1 MTERKNIFIKIMS
14 TILCVVLVMTL
25 VPFALFTGASA
36 SQVDTRVVDPS
47 TMDGWKQIFLSDNTN
62 TENAGRIWTDKSVFT
77 DASAFTDTVQ
87 MENSRENFLVAL
99 STIAAS
105 KSITGY
111 SQVPTDTMFVLDV
124 SRSMAANTQPGDNNN
139 NAVQELVDSAN
150 AAITKLLDANNNNRV
165 GVVLYSGTYS
175 ADKAADA
182 NNAILLLPLGRYEH
196 AQGKFLAKDNH
207 IFDMGEFH
215 YTAESIKV
223 NSQVTCGGET
233 VQETE
238 REVFGGTFVQGG
250 IYAAMKEFLSVEDT
264 TIKNETFQSGTKRL
278 PVTVLMSDGV
288 ATSGTT
294 SYMGDG
300 EQIGTADMG
309 NGSTPEDELA
319 SAIPFV
325 TQLTCAYAKAKVS
338 EHYGRDGL
346 FYTIGYNVKS
356 TPVLDPESS
365 EMTHTHWDTYNVT
378 EKGGFMQLAVKST
391 YVSNG
396 WWGEGHWD
404 TEYKAVEKCSYEL
417 EENYVD
423 EYFSA
428 QDNLS
433 AAFTHITDKIIEES
447 LYYPTQV
454 DSGNTDLDGY
464 VEFIDDIGQFMEVKK
479 VQGIL
484 LGDIL
489 FSGNNIASNF
499 IGSGGK
505 LGTIEKPSN
514 LGDEM
519 IRAVKARLGIAQTA
533 DAQKLVDN
541 AYKAGQLAYNSET
554 GEYSNYIGWYA
565 DAQGKYI
572 CHGTREDK
580 ETPENAVFYNES
592 YGYLG
597 DVTDGH
603 NDTDMMYVS
612 VQVHKRIATGTSAV
626 IFRVP
631 ASLIP
636 VIKYNVT
643 LTGNSLV
650 NPGEVTVAVDDT
662 MDIDSD
668 HDGVVDAEAPI
679 SPVRLVF
686 EVGLKDEINELNV
699 SQIVPDSYKYAQNG
713 EYTFYTNRWNPQ
725 DINHEHPSVAE
736 NTVSFYEP
744 SAENERYYYTEN
756 TTVLRKSGEEYVPY
770 KGAQSPAECEEPL
783 YRAIPVF
790 ETVNHNEYANGRLQ
804 LHYEQISEQ
813 ALELTQPSTE
823 VASEDTT
830 WFVPKGTIH
839 RMYDTFHRGKGGFT
853 NEEHT
858 QSGENLT
865 DSLIYSHFLRVE
877 QTPDGKSYYADVILG
892 NNGKMTLSQAQ
903 GVKIS
908 ADTDITMQGVGDTFT
923 FQVKADAELSGKYR
937 LLIVDAQGVQTE
949 QEAEFSA
956 KVLEVELAAGESA
969 YILDLPEGVQLTISE
984 QTAGTGY
991 KVSTVNG
998 EEKSE
1003 LTAVVETN
1011 SMINAEFVNTLVPN
1025 EGFAAVVLWSKVTHP
1040 FSEDYE
1046 IPENIEFT
1054 YDVEY
1059 TDESGNVHSRHVVLP
1074 AGQTMHVTDIPLG
1087 STVSVKET
1095 HIPAGFDSELID
1107 HDETFVLEQEKY
1119 YVISVDNVYTPAE
1132 VSPVIT
1138 LTGEKILNGRQ
1149 DEQWFDD
1156 DKFTF
1161 VLQKYENGDFTDL
1174 AQAEVTKENRT
1185 FDFSSVMNAEHYPE
1199 EGVYTYRVQEIFE
1212 ENPCGGIAFDK
1223 NVRWFDIFVADKD
1236 MDGSLEIDS
1245 IVPYG
1250 GTTANKTEDSD
1261 EWKINAR
1268 FTNTYSVAGSDT
1280 VKVVVRNEIT
1290 DNTQSLGEEIT
1301 LSKAGYEYGLYQG
1314 DRLVTILPAT
1324 NENGETLV
1332 TLSYGTFDIGKH
1344 IHYVLKQMIPW
1355 EPLEGM
1361 EYSTQ
1366 EYNIVALVEDD
1377 NKGGV
1382 KASLTVKENSED
1394 AQPATGDE
1402 VSVVFVNTYG
1412 EEVEPPTTEPDASEP
1427 DTSQPPATEPSEP
1440 ATTVPAPSQDATGEE
1455 ETQQGD
1461 ASDVPQTGF
1470 LSAINIGLWYLLL
1483 VVLVA
1488 GILGAIFIGR
1498 KKK

>member
-1 MTERKNIFIKIMS
+1 MTERRNIIIKTLS
-14 TILCVVLVMTL
+14 VILCVVLLLTFA
-25 VPFALFTGASA
+25 PFALFTGVSA
-36 SQVDTRVVDPS
+36 SKADTRVVDPS
-47 TMDGWKQIFLSDNTN
+47 TMDDWKQIFLSDNLN

-77 DASAFTDTVQ
+77 DASAFSDDVQ
-87 MENSRENFLVAL
+87 MENSEKNFLVAL
-99 STIAAS
+99 SAISAN

-111 SQVPTDTMFVLDV
+111 SQVPTDTMFVLDI
-124 SRSMAANTQPGDNNN
+124 SRSMGGNIQAGDKNN
-139 NAVQELVDSAN
+139 NAIQELVDSTNEAMR
-150 AAITKLLDANNNNRV
+150 KLLEANNNNRV

-175 ADKAADA
+175 ADTHADA
-182 NNAILLLPLGRYEH
+182 DSAVVLLPLGRYEH
-196 AQGKFLAKDNH
+196 AQGKFLVKDNH
-207 IFDMGEFH
+207 IFDVGDFN
-215 YTAESIKV
+215 YSAESVKV
-223 NSQVTCGGET
+223 NSQVICGGET
-233 VQETE
+233 VQEVE
-238 REVFGGTFVQGG
+238 REVFGGSFTQGG
-250 IYAAMKEFLSVEDT
+250 MYAAMNEFLSVEDT
-264 TIKNETFQSGTKRL
+264 TVKNETFQSGTKRL
-278 PVTVLMSDGV
+278 PVTILMSDGV

-309 NGSTPEDELA
+309 DGSIPEDELA

-338 EHYGRDGL
+338 EHYGRDAL
-346 FYTIGYNVKS
+346 FYTIGYNVES
-356 TPVLDPESS
+356 TPVLDPANS
-365 EMTHTHWDTYNVT
+365 EMTHIHWNTYNVT

-404 TEYKAVEKCSYEL
+404 TEYKAVEKCDYDL
-417 EENYVD
+417 EEHYVD
-423 EYFSA
+423 EYYGA

-433 AAFTHITDKIIEES
+433 AAFMHITNEIIEES

-489 FSGNNIASNF
+489 FTGNNIASNF

-519 IRAVKARLGIAQTA
+519 IRAVKARLGISETA

-541 AYKAGQLAYNSET
+541 AYKAGQLAYDPET

-565 DAQGKYI
+565 DNNGEYI
-572 CHGTREDK
+572 CHGTRDDE
-580 ETPENAVFYNES
+580 EYPENAEFYNES

-597 DVTDGH
+597 DVVDGH

-612 VQVHKRIATGTSAV
+612 VQVHTRISTGTSAV

-650 NPGEVTVAVDDT
+650 NPGEVTVSADDT

-668 HDGVVDAEAPI
+668 GDGIADGTMPTTPI
-679 SPVRLVF
+679 RLVF

-699 SQIVPDSYKYAQNG
+699 SQVVPDSYKYEQNG
-713 EYTFYTNRWNPQ
+713 EYTFYTNRWNPE

-736 NTVSFYEP
+736 NAISFYEP
-744 SAENERYYYTEN
+744 SSENERYYYTEN
-756 TTVLRKSGEEYVPY
+756 TTVLKRSGEDYVHY
-770 KGAQSPAECEEPL
+770 KGAQSPALCEETL

-790 ETVNHNEYANGRLQ
+790 ETINDSETSNGRLH
-804 LHYEQISEQ
+804 LHYEQISEE
-813 ALELTQPSTE
+813 ALELSKPSAET
-823 VASEDTT
+823 VTEDTT
-830 WFVPKGTIH
+830 WFVPKGTVH

-853 NEEHT
+853 DEEHT

-865 DSLIYSHFLRVE
+865 DTLIYSHFLRIE
-877 QTPDGKSYYADVILG
+877 PTPDGNSYYADVILG

-923 FQVKADAELSGKYR
+923 FEVETDRELSGEYR
-937 LLIVDAQGVQTE
+937 LVRVDAQGVQTE
-949 QEAEFSA
+949 QRAEFDK
-956 KVLEVELAAGESA
+956 KVFEVELATDEVA
-969 YILDLPEGVQLTISE
+969 YLLDLPEGVQLTICE
-984 QTAGTGY
+984 NTEGTGY

-998 EEKSE
+998 EERSD
-1003 LTAVVETN
+1003 LTAVIEKN
-1011 SMINAEFVNTLVPN
+1011 SLINAEFVNTLVPN
-1025 EGFAAVVLWSKVTHP
+1025 EGHAGIVLWSKVTHP
-1040 FSEDYE
+1040 FSAHYVV
-1046 IPENIEFT
+1046 PENIEFT

-1059 TDESGNVHSRHVVLP
+1059 TDEKGELHARHVVLP
-1074 AGQTMHVTDIPLG
+1074 AGGVMHVEDIPLG
-1087 STVSVKET
+1087 ARVTVKES
-1095 HIPAGFDSELID
+1095 HLPSGFTSELIG
-1107 HDETFVLEQEKY
+1107 HDETLVLEQEKY
-1119 YVISVDNVYTPAE
+1119 YVISVDNVYTPAQ
-1132 VSPVIT
+1132 VSLEIS
-1138 LTGEKILNGRQ
+1138 LTGEKVLYGRQ
-1149 DEQWFDD
+1149 DEQWLES

-1161 VLQKYENGDFTDL
+1161 VLQKYENAGFTDM
-1174 AQAEVTKENRT
+1174 AQAEVTKEQKT
-1185 FDFSSVMNAEHYPE
+1185 FDFSAVMNAEVYRE
-1199 EGVYTYRVQEIFE
+1199 EGVYTYRVLEVFE
-1212 ENPCGGIAFDK
+1212 ENPQSGIVFDK
-1223 NVRWFDIFVADKD
+1223 NVRWFDVFVADKD
-1236 MDGSLEIDS
+1236 MDGSLEIDR

-1250 GTTANKTEDSD
+1250 GATANKAEGTHAWHVET
-1261 EWKINAR
+1261 K

-1280 VKVVVRNEIT
+1280 VKVIVRNEII
-1290 DNTQSLGEEIT
+1290 DNTLSEGEETT
-1301 LSKAGYEYGLYQG
+1301 LSKAGYDYGLYQG
-1314 DRLVTILPAT
+1314 EKLVTVLPAT
-1324 NENGETLV
+1324 NVQGETLV
-1332 TLSYGTFDIGKH
+1332 TLSYGTFDLGKY
-1344 IHYVLKQMIPW
+1344 IHYVLRQMPR
-1355 EPLEGM
+1355 EDAVEGM

-1366 EYNIVALVEDD
+1366 EYNVAVEVVDD
-1377 NKGGV
+1377 NQGGV
-1382 KASLTVKENSED
+1382 KAYLTVKENRED
-1394 AQPATGDE
+1394 ALPATGDE

-1412 EEVEPPTTEPDASEP
+1412 DKVEPPVAKPSEP
-1427 DTSQPPATEPSEP
+1427 EASQPHTTEPSEP
-1440 ATTVPAPSQDATGEE
+1440 EVTVPSPSQDATGEE
-1455 ETQQGD
+1455 GEQQGGV
-1461 ASDVPQTGF
+1461 SDMPQTGF
-1470 LSAINIGLWYLLL
+1470 LGVLNIGLWYLLVL
-1483 VVLVA
+1483 ILVA